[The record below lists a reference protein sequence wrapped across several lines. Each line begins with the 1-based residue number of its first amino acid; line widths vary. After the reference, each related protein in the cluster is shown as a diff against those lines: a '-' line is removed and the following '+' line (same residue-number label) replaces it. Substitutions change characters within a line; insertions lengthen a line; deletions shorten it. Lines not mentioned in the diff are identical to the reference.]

1 MKVIGLITPDRY
13 FAPWEFVKSI
23 LSLPRDYLIVV
34 KQGARLD
41 ENRNAILQEARNL
54 EALLMIDTDMVFTKE
69 DVVNILRH
77 LDEGKDYVS
86 GVFRAGHGE
95 HPLCVYSGYDDAT
108 HKHIPA
114 MVEGRNELFQ
124 IHASGL
130 AFVAI
135 SGRLMKKLPPHAFN
149 RNYQQNVLLG
159 GDLAFGKLVRELG
172 FELWCDPTIKI
183 GHVISSVV

>member
-23 LSLPRDYLIVV
+23 LALPKEYLIVV

-41 ENRNAILQEARNL
+41 ENRNAILHDVRNQD
-54 EALLMIDTDMVFTKE
+54 ALLMIDTDMVFTKE
-69 DVVNILRH
+69 DVEKILRH
-77 LDEGKDYVS
+77 IDEGKDYVS
-86 GVFRAGHGE
+86 GVFRAGHQP
-95 HPLCVYSGYDDAT
+95 HPVCVYSGYDEVAK
-108 HKHIPA
+108 KHIPA
-114 MVEGRNELFQ
+114 MVEGRTEPFK

-135 SGRLMKKLPPHAFN
+135 SGRLMRELPPFAFN
-149 RNYQQNVLLG
+149 RDYKKNVLLG

>member
-23 LSLPRDYLIVV
+23 MSLPREYLIAV

-41 ENRNAILQEARNL
+41 ENRNAILQEARTHD
-54 EALLMIDTDMVFTKE
+54 ALLMIDTDMVFTRQ
-69 DVVNILRH
+69 DVENILRH
-77 LDEGKDYVS
+77 IDDGKDYVS
-86 GVFRAGHGE
+86 GMFRAGHPP
-95 HPLCVYSGYDDAT
+95 HPVCVYSGYDEVT
-108 HKHIPA
+108 HKHNPTLL
-114 MVEGRNELFQ
+114 EDHPEPFQ
-124 IHASGL
+124 IYASGL

-135 SGRLMKKLPPHAFN
+135 SGRLMKKLPPMAFN
-149 RNYQQNVLLG
+149 RDYKENVLLG